1 MRRGFWLSLG
11 AVAGVAGYRRTCAA
25 VRRLSAVPGAVNG
38 RGGPGPV
45 NGRGGRGGPGAVNV
59 RGGPGPR
66 SARSAAARLAGEA
79 IRFTRDVREG
89 MELYMARRSA
99 PAPPTLSTDRSHH
112 RTRPEDGR

>member
-38 RGGPGPV
+38 RGGPGAV
-45 NGRGGRGGPGAVNV
+45 NG

>member
-38 RGGPGPV
+38 
-45 NGRGGRGGPGAVNV
+45 